1 MFTRDTLITMCDGH
15 PEKIGDL
22 ADADGLSP
30 TVATK
35 GDSQA
40 QAQFSVA
47 PGEYVE
53 LSTESGRKIKC
64 SPRAKLMLP
73 AGGFVYA
80 GESNGAMVEG
90 IDGPEKLNGPVTEN
104 KTADMVSIR
113 LSTMH
118 TVIADSFWFLVD

>member
-1 MFTRDTLITMCDGH
+1 MFTRDTKITMCDGH

-35 GDSQA
+35 GNGQA

-64 SPRAKLMLP
+64 SPRAKLMLA

-80 GESNGAMVEG
+80 GESNGATVEG
-90 IDGPEKLNGPVTEN
+90 IDGPEKLNGPEAEG
-104 KTADMVSIR
+104 KTDDLVSIR
-113 LSTMH
+113 LSSVH
-118 TVIADSFWFLVD
+118 TVLGNGFWFLVD